1 MREEVTRRQL
11 LAAAGTAAVAS
22 ALPRNALAQEQSG
35 EWPAFG
41 YDAAKT
47 GYNPDGEGPTDS
59 VGGAWQATSS
69 TESIDA
75 APAVAGGTVYVASAD
90 GTLNALDAASGEAVD
105 GWPVELEN
113 GTASPP
119 TVADGTV
126 YIGDDGGRLY
136 AVDADSGEIQW
147 RFGTDGAIKGS
158 PTVVDGTVY
167 IGSGDGFVYAVDA
180 AGGEETEWEFGA
192 GGGIRGGVA
201 FEAATD
207 GGTATVYA
215 ANTGG
220 GVFAIDAAT
229 GDARWEEPYV
239 AEGSIRSAPAV
250 SDGVVYLGVGEGNEG
265 SVRAVDAETGE
276 ENWEFEAGGTVF
288 GSPAVAGDQ
297 VYAASRDRRVYGID
311 AATGEENWGFD
322 TGRQLNNSPVVVGET
337 VYAVSFDNTLY
348 GLTTGGEERFA
359 AETGG
364 VVTVSPAV
372 AGGRAYVGSEN
383 GAVYALESGGTV
395 EFVDVGGDGTSEVE
409 DSPLADRETGD
420 FAFLALPA
428 TIAAVLAAL
437 SGGVYALYRSDL
449 TDRFSVDEAPVES
462 LYEDEEGI
470 PDYDERTE
478 TEAWT
483 LIVEDVMAR
492 ADERTKS
499 ARENVIV
506 TKHVDNALDA
516 PITAYEVESARD
528 ERVRVTLT
536 EPLDENAEALDE
548 QPLNEGWS
556 LGGDAL
562 TFETVLDP
570 DERVRTMV
578 GRPDAVDRAETLTDK
593 PAFTVEP
600 IDPPEAE

>member
-1 MREEVTRRQL
+1 MREEVTRREL
-11 LAAAGTAAVAS
+11 LAAVGAAAAAS
-22 ALPRNALAQEQSG
+22 ALPQSALAQEQNG
-35 EWPAFG
+35 EWPGFG

-47 GYNPDGEGPTDS
+47 RHNPDGEGPTDS
-59 VGGAWQATSS
+59 VGGAWQSTGS

-75 APAVAGGTVYVASAD
+75 APAVADGTVYVASTD
-90 GTLNALDAASGEAVD
+90 GNMYAFDAASGETVE

-113 GTASPP
+113 GSASPP

-126 YIGDDGGRLY
+126 YVGDDGGLLY
-136 AVDADSGEIQW
+136 AIDAESGQLQW

-167 IGSGDGFVYAVDA
+167 VGSGDGFVYAIDA
-180 AGGEETEWEFGA
+180 GSGEETDWEFDA

-207 GGTATVYA
+207 SSATVYA

-239 AEGSIRSAPAV
+239 AEGSVRSAPAV
-250 SDGVVYLGVGEGNEG
+250 SDGVVYVGVGEGNEG
-265 SVRAVDAETGE
+265 SVRAVDAATGE
-276 ENWEFEAGGTVF
+276 EEWEFETGSTVF

-297 VYAASRDRRVYGID
+297 VYAASRDRHVYGID

-322 TGRQLNNSPVVVGET
+322 TGRQLNNSPIVVGDT
-337 VYAVSFDNTLY
+337 VYAVSFDNTVY
-348 GLTTGGEERFA
+348 GLTTGGDELFA

-364 VVTVSPAV
+364 MVTATPAV
-372 AGGRAYVGSEN
+372 AGGRIYLGSDN
-383 GAVYALESGGTV
+383 GAVYALESGGTF
-395 EFVDVGGDGTSEVE
+395 EFVEVGDEGDAGIE

-428 TIAAVLAAL
+428 AIAAVLAAL
-437 SGGVYALYRSDL
+437 GGGVYALYRTDL

-462 LYEDEEGI
+462 LYDDEVGI

-499 ARENVIV
+499 AQENIIV
-506 TKHVDNALDA
+506 TKHVDSALDA
-516 PITAYEVESARD
+516 PITAYEIESARD
-528 ERVRVTLT
+528 ERVRVTVT
-536 EPLDENAEALDE
+536 EPLDGSADALDE

-556 LGGDAL
+556 LGDEAL

-578 GRPDAVDRAETLTDK
+578 GRPDAVDRAGDLADK
-593 PAFTVEP
+593 PAFTIEQ
-600 IDPPEAE
+600 IESSDAE

>member
-1 MREEVTRRQL
+1 MRKEVTRREL
-11 LAAAGTAAVAS
+11 LAAAGAAAAAS
-22 ALPRNALAQEQSG
+22 ALPHSALAQEQNG
-35 EWPAFG
+35 DWPAFG

-47 GYNPDGEGPTDS
+47 GHNPDGEGPTGS
-59 VGGAWQATSS
+59 VGGVWQSTAS

-75 APAVAGGTVYVASAD
+75 APAVADGTVYVASTD
-90 GTLNALDAASGEAVD
+90 GNLRALDAASGEGID

-113 GTASPP
+113 ETVSPP

-126 YIGDDGGRLY
+126 YVGDDGGVLY
-136 AVDADSGEIQW
+136 AVDGASGEIQW

-167 IGSGDGFVYAVDA
+167 VGSGDGFVYAIDA
-180 AGGEETEWEFGA
+180 ESGEDTEWEFDA

-207 GGTATVYA
+207 ASATVYA

-220 GVFAIDAAT
+220 GVFAVDAAT

-239 AEGSIRSAPAV
+239 VQGSIRSAPAV
-250 SDGVVYLGVGEGNEG
+250 SDGVVYIGVGEGNEG
-265 SVRAVDAETGE
+265 SVRAIDAASGE
-276 ENWEFEAGGTVF
+276 ESWEFETGGTVF
-288 GSPAVAGDQ
+288 GSPAVAGDR
-297 VYAASRDRRVYGID
+297 VYAASRDRHVYGID
-311 AATGEENWGFD
+311 AASGEEAWGFD

-337 VYAVSFDNTLY
+337 VYAVSFDNTVY
-348 GLTTGGEERFA
+348 GLTTDGDERFA
-359 AETGG
+359 ADTGG
-364 VVTVSPAV
+364 FVTSSPAV
-372 AGGRAYVGSEN
+372 AGGRLYAGSDN

-395 EFVDVGGDGTSEVE
+395 EFVEVGDGDETELE
-409 DSPLADRETGD
+409 DSPLADRETSD

-428 TIAAVLAAL
+428 SIAAVLAAL
-437 SGGVYALYRSDL
+437 GGGVYALYRSDL
-449 TDRFSVDEAPVES
+449 TDKFSVDEAPVES

-506 TKHVDNALDA
+506 TKHVDSALDA

-528 ERVRVTLT
+528 ERVRVTIT
-536 EPLDENAEALDE
+536 EPLEGGPEALEE

-556 LGGDAL
+556 LSEDAL
-562 TFETVLDP
+562 TFETVLQP

-578 GRPDAVDRAETLTDK
+578 GRSDAVDRADALGEK
-593 PAFTVEP
+593 PAFTIESIEP
-600 IDPPEAE
+600 SDAE